1 MLKYTKFQM
10 NWPLESKT
18 LNQKKLIK
26 TQILQINIKSK
37 LNQIYLKKLMKSLM
51 KGIILIFSKI
61 NPKYCEEKLAEAKK
75 GGKAKKK

>member
-1 MLKYTKFQM
+1 
-10 NWPLESKT
+10 
-18 LNQKKLIK
+18 
-26 TQILQINIKSK
+26 
-37 LNQIYLKKLMKSLM
+37 MKSLM